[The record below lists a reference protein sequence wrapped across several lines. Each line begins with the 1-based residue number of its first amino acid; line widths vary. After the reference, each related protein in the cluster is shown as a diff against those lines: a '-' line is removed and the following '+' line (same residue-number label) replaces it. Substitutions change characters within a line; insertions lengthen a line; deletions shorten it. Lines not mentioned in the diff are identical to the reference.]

1 MDGYVFSSGYISVA
15 IHLPILAAKDLQSR
29 HLICM
34 DCRLDIRKPLAIF
47 ARLHVG
53 NGPNT
58 AKNNIQFPQN
68 CERNILKFD
77 LSTVKTT
84 KRRIKIIWVDRIFEA
99 PAMNKITL
107 RDIVLSRH
115 PRAQM

>member
-1 MDGYVFSSGYISVA
+1 MDGYVFSGGYISVA

-34 DCRLDIRKPLAIF
+34 DCSLDIRKPLAIF

-58 AKNNIQFPQN
+58 AKNNIRFPQN
-68 CERNILKFD
+68 CECNVLKFN
-77 LSTVKTT
+77 LSTVKIAE
-84 KRRIKIIWVDRIFEA
+84 RRIKTIWVNLIFEA
-99 PAMNKITL
+99 PAMNKVTL
-107 RDIVLSRH
+107 RDIIFSRH